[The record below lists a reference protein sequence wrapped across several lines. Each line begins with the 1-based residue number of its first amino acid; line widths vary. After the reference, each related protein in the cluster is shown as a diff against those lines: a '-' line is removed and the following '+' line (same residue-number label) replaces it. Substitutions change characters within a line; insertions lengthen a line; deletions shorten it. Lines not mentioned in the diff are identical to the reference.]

1 VKLAYLLSAYPMTSS
16 TFIRRE
22 IEALER
28 SGVPVQ
34 RYATRHW
41 DQRLVEPLDIAERAR
56 THYLLTG
63 NVAGLLRA
71 FFLELITHPAQLARG
86 LRLWIR
92 LCANKREVSARLAA
106 YLLQACYFRRRAHR
120 EGIGHVHCHFATN
133 ATAIAMLARAMGG
146 PSYSFTCH
154 GPDEFVNADASSLR
168 MKVEHARFVVAISH
182 YSKVQLLRASGMA
195 FMAKICIV
203 RCGVDLREFDH
214 QADFRDVDAAF
225 VCVGRLCPQKAQ
237 VLIPRA
243 LASIRDEFPAVRVD
257 FVGDGESRGD
267 LERAIVECGVAENVA
282 LHGWQDGAAVKKLLA
297 GSRALLLPSFA
308 EGLPVVIME
317 SFALGRPVLSTFIA
331 GIPELLD
338 EHCGW
343 IFPAGSVDDL
353 AEAMRSALRA
363 TPARLA
369 EMGGEARTRVERW
382 HDLAKNVASLQVHFA
397 EALSDARAS
406 AGQRVGEAP

>member
-1 VKLAYLLSAYPMTSS
+1 MKLAYLLSAYPMTST

-28 SGVPVQ
+28 LGTSVQ
-34 RYATRHW
+34 RYAVRHW
-41 DQRLVEPLDIAERAR
+41 DQRLVEPLDIAEQAR

-63 NVAGLLRA
+63 NLASLIGA
-71 FFLELITHPAQLARG
+71 FFLELVTHPAGLSRG
-86 LRLWIR
+86 VGRWVR
-92 LCANKREVSARLAA
+92 LCANKREVSARLVA
-106 YLLQACYFRRRAHR
+106 YLLQACYFRRRTR
-120 EGIGHVHCHFATN
+120 RDSIGHVHCHFATN
-133 ATAIAMLARAMGG
+133 ATAVAMLARAMGG

-168 MKVEHARFVVAISH
+168 LKVEHARFVVAISH
-182 YSKVQLLRASGMA
+182 YCRVQVLRASGMA

-203 RCGVDLREFDH
+203 RCGVDLGEFGL
-214 QADFRDVDAAF
+214 QADFRAVDAAF

-243 LASIRDEFPAVRVD
+243 IAKIRDEFPAVRVD
-257 FVGDGESRGD
+257 FVGDGESRAD
-267 LERAIVECGVAENVA
+267 LERAIADCDVAAHVA
-282 LHGWQDGAAVKKLLA
+282 LHGWQDTAMVKKLLA

-308 EGLPVVIME
+308 EGLPIVIME

-338 EHCGW
+338 ESCGW
-343 IFPAGSVDDL
+343 IFPAGSIDEL

-363 TPARLA
+363 TPDQLA
-369 EMGGEARTRVERW
+369 GMASEGRARVERW
-382 HDLAKNVASLQVHFA
+382 HDLGENVATLHERFA
-397 EALSDARAS
+397 EALLDA
-406 AGQRVGEAP
+406 G